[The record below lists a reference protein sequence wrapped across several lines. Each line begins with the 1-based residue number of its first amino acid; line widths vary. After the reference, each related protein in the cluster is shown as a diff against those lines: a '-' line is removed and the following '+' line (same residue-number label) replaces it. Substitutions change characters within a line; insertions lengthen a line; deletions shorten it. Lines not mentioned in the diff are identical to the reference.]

1 MIMKCKEKENS
12 ASCYIQ
18 NCAYT
23 MLKTFFISKSKKDQ
37 SNSLMD
43 ILATT
48 KH

>member
-1 MIMKCKEKENS
+1 MTMKCKEKENS

-23 MLKTFFISKSKKDQ
+23 MLKEFIISKSKKHQ
-37 SNSLMD
+37 SNSFMG